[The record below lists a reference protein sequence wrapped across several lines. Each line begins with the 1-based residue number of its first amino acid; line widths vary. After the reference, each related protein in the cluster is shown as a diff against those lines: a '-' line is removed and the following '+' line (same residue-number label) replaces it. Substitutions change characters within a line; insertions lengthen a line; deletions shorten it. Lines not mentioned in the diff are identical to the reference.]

1 MLNISFGNRKI
12 FKIQFNL
19 KNHPIVTSL
28 PPRVL
33 KKGLILTQRSSGM
46 TNNSV
51 IIFMKFVFVV
61 YEFLALANFK
71 CIDTGFL
78 IFDNL
83 FMCSVV
89 FYNFFKH

>member
-1 MLNISFGNRKI
+1 
-12 FKIQFNL
+12 
-19 KNHPIVTSL
+19 
-28 PPRVL
+28 
-33 KKGLILTQRSSGM
+33 M

-61 YEFLALANFK
+61 YAFLELANFK

-89 FYNFFKH
+89 FYNFFLNTK